1 MLWRTIRA
9 YLLPSAH
16 PGLRPVREGGGEE
29 FRPKV
34 DEWGNRVEEGDRRDV
49 WEAYQADKIREQNR
63 ALVRPCMGLYIR
75 RWAVLGGILWLLG
88 LALTGLGLA
97 IAGWVAYAGAVGA
110 LVMVVM
116 LVLLRQELAS

>member
-1 MLWRTIRA
+1 MLWRTLLA
-9 YLLPSAH
+9 YFLPSAH

-34 DEWGNRVEEGDRRDV
+34 DEWGNRVEEGDGRDV
-49 WEAYQADKIREQNR
+49 WQGYQADKIREQNR
-63 ALVRPCMGLYIR
+63 ALVRPYMVVYIR

-88 LALTGLGLA
+88 EGLMALGLS
-97 IAGWVAYAGAVGA
+97 IAGWLAAAGAVGA

-116 LVLLRQELAS
+116 LVFLRTELSG